1 MSHLDAQLVRLY
13 DTVFDRAPDPEGRAF
28 WNSSLD
34 QGYSFTVLAEH
45 FMRAPEFAATY
56 GQPTNRQFVVSLY
69 ENILDRPGDAEGVAF
84 WTAAL
89 DQGRA
94 QRAETVIGFSE
105 SPEHLVQMA
114 RAAALAADT
123 TTLPETRPGPYP
135 ANPAEPKVQY
145 ARADGDVLVGGEG
158 FDQLNVLGFSG
169 VTLWGQGGDDHVFGW
184 GGDDTLH
191 GGAGNDTL
199 VGHDGNDRLYGGPGD
214 DALIGG
220 EGNDVMTGGEGR
232 DIFVFGA
239 RPGSHQADTIV
250 DFGRGDSVRF
260 TGDAPVGPYAVS
272 TGPSNALVFDLNM
285 AREREHTIYFE
296 GLTVADAGWVRE
308 TFIFG

>member
-94 QRAETVIGFSE
+94 QRAETVNGTGNSE
-105 SPEHLVQMA
+105 HVPE
-114 RAAALAADT
+114 
-123 TTLPETRPGPYP
+123 
-135 ANPAEPKVQY
+135 
-145 ARADGDVLVGGEG
+145 
-158 FDQLNVLGFSG
+158 
-169 VTLWGQGGDDHVFGW
+169 
-184 GGDDTLH
+184 
-191 GGAGNDTL
+191 
-199 VGHDGNDRLYGGPGD
+199 
-214 DALIGG
+214 
-220 EGNDVMTGGEGR
+220 
-232 DIFVFGA
+232 
-239 RPGSHQADTIV
+239 
-250 DFGRGDSVRF
+250 
-260 TGDAPVGPYAVS
+260 
-272 TGPSNALVFDLNM
+272 
-285 AREREHTIYFE
+285 
-296 GLTVADAGWVRE
+296 
-308 TFIFG
+308 